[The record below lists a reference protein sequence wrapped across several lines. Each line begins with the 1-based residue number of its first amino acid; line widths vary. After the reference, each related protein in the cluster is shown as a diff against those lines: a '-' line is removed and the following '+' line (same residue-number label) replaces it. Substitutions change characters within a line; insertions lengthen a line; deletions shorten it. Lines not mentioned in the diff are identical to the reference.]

1 MFVPFKIK
9 ISEIDKLQNLDLDF
23 STTQN
28 ECQYFCKKILNHC
41 TDEYGIID
49 GAKLSG
55 ITFPFDKDSY
65 DVFISHS
72 HVDKEKANYLYSYL
86 NEKCNLNV
94 FLDSTIWNSADQLLK
109 TIDNTYCKNKD
120 QNLYDYK
127 KRNFS
132 TSHIH
137 TMLSMAMM
145 EAIKRSELFL
155 FIESENSLTLR
166 DGINNSTLSPWIYQ
180 ECLFSK
186 YIKIDI
192 PQKYSNL
199 KCFSKE
205 INEGFDRNLMIK
217 YKVDFDDFYIMDFN
231 DLEDISKKGKGLY
244 SLYSNKGII
253 VK

>member
-23 STTQN
+23 LTTQN
-28 ECQYFCKKILNHC
+28 ECKYFCKKILNHC

-49 GAKLSG
+49 GAKLSS
-55 ITFPFDKDSY
+55 ISFPFDKDYY
-65 DVFISHS
+65 DVFISYS

-86 NEKCNLNV
+86 KKQCNLDV

-109 TIDNTYCKNKD
+109 IIDNEYCKGINRHI
-120 QNLYDYK
+120 YDYK

-132 TSHIH
+132 TSHVH

-155 FIESENSLTLR
+155 FIESENSLTLC

-186 YIKIDI
+186 YIKKDI
-192 PQKYSNL
+192 PQGKYSNL

-205 INEGFDRNLMIK
+205 ITESFNSNLKIE
-217 YKVDFDDFYIMDFN
+217 YKLDINDFYIMNFE
-231 DLEDISKKGKGLY
+231 DLKEISEKGLY
-244 SLYSNKGII
+244 CLYQKKGI
-253 VK
+253 